1 MVSRGTFFAYEF
13 VSNKIILTF
22 ALPKWIIMFSFNKD
36 KSIHS
41 VFFILNEIEEGCD
54 IHKVCKI
61 LYFADQKHLVKWGRP
76 ITGDHYIKMNYGP
89 VPSNIKNI
97 IDFSSDIQRNGNILS
112 TVVEYDSDELSVSEI
127 NCLKESIEENRKLN
141 FNELTEK
148 SHDKAW
154 NKAEL
159 NNQKGISYIEMAKV
173 ITTDENMLNYI
184 RANELTD
191 QIHF

>member
-112 TVVEYDSDELSVSEI
+112 TVIEYDSDELSVSEI

>member
-36 KSIHS
+36 KSILS

>member
-1 MVSRGTFFAYEF
+1 
-13 VSNKIILTF
+13 
-22 ALPKWIIMFSFNKD
+22 MFSFNKD

-112 TVVEYDSDELSVSEI
+112 TVVEYDSDELSISEI

-159 NNQKGISYIEMAKV
+159 NNPKGIPYIEMAKV

>member
-13 VSNKIILTF
+13 ASKKIILTF

>member
-1 MVSRGTFFAYEF
+1 
-13 VSNKIILTF
+13 
-22 ALPKWIIMFSFNKD
+22 MFSFNKD

-148 SHDKAW
+148 PHDKAW

-159 NNQKGISYIEMAKV
+159 NNPKGISYIEMAKV

>member
-13 VSNKIILTF
+13 VSNKIIFTF

>member
-1 MVSRGTFFAYEF
+1 
-13 VSNKIILTF
+13 
-22 ALPKWIIMFSFNKD
+22 MFSFNKD

-127 NCLKESIEENRKLN
+127 NCLKESIEENRN
-141 FNELTEK
+141 
-148 SHDKAW
+148 DKAW

-159 NNQKGISYIEMAKV
+159 NNQKGISYIEMAKI

>member
-1 MVSRGTFFAYEF
+1 
-13 VSNKIILTF
+13 
-22 ALPKWIIMFSFNKD
+22 MFSFNKD

-41 VFFILNEIEEGCD
+41 VFFILNEIKEGCD

-112 TVVEYDSDELSVSEI
+112 TVVEYDSDELSISEI

-154 NKAEL
+154 NKTEL
-159 NNQKGISYIEMAKV
+159 NNPKGISYIEMAKV

-191 QIHF
+191 QIYF

>member
-127 NCLKESIEENRKLN
+127 NWTLN
-141 FNELTEK
+141 
-148 SHDKAW
+148 
-154 NKAEL
+154 
-159 NNQKGISYIEMAKV
+159 
-173 ITTDENMLNYI
+173 
-184 RANELTD
+184 
-191 QIHF
+191 